1 MGTQSREMRREGCG
15 LLGNDEVMKRIG
27 SVPLSIKLK
36 ISHLMP
42 AARGVYKWCDDSES
56 RFCLVQMLYD
66 DMYQERTCW
75 GALTEGV
82 QLNDI
87 AS

>member
-42 AARGVYKWCDDSES
+42 AARGVYKWCDD
-56 RFCLVQMLYD
+56 
-66 DMYQERTCW
+66 
-75 GALTEGV
+75 
-82 QLNDI
+82 
-87 AS
+87 